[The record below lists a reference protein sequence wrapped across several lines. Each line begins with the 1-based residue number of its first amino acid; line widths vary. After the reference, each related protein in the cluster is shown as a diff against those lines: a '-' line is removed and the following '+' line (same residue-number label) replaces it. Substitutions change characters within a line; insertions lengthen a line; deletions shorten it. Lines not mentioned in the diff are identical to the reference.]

1 MTIAVVGIGL
11 DGEKGLSIS
20 AREVIDRA
28 TVLAGSKRHLS
39 YFAEHSAE
47 KLDLANLDRGID
59 AIARFNSDNSVVVLA
74 SGDPLFFGLGRLLL
88 TKLDP
93 ATVTFYPHL
102 TSVQLAFNRL
112 KIPWQ
117 NAELVSVH
125 GRSTDKL
132 VKLLKQGKEKI
143 AVLTDA
149 KNNPKAIAQLFLS
162 LELPIDY
169 SFNICENLG
178 SSEEKISKFSP
189 LEITKLSQLDEQNF
203 ANLNVLILIREAQQD
218 NLNLATLPLIGLPD
232 SSFLSFSD
240 RPGLI
245 TKKEVRLAILGELAL
260 QPQQIV
266 WDIGAGTGSVSVEI
280 ARLCPT
286 SQIYAV
292 EKTSIGSSL
301 ITKKEVRLAIL
312 GELSLQPQQ
321 IVWDIGAGTGSV
333 SVEIARLCPSSQIY
347 AVEKTSM
354 GSSLISKNSQRFQVN
369 NIISING
376 KAPDVLQDLPNC
388 DRVFIGGSGGN
399 IVDIL
404 NTCSQ
409 KLKEKGSIV
418 MAFAT
423 IEYQLQAI
431 DWLSNNNW
439 QYRLL
444 QLQISRSTPISHLT
458 RMTPLNPVTIITSFR

>member
-1 MTIAVVGIGL
+1 MVIAVVGIGL
-11 DGEKGLSIS
+11 DGVEGLGAS
-20 AREVIDRA
+20 AREAVERA

-39 YFAEHSAE
+39 YFAEHPAE
-47 KLDLANLDRGID
+47 KLDLANLDCGID
-59 AIARFNSDNSVVVLA
+59 AIARLNLDNSVVVLA

-102 TSVQLAFNRL
+102 SSVQLAFNRL

-132 VKLLKQGKEKI
+132 VELLKQGKEKI

-149 KNNPKAIAQLFLS
+149 KNNPVAIAQLFLS
-162 LELPIDY
+162 LELPINY

-178 SSEEKISKFSP
+178 GLSEKISKFSP
-189 LEITKLSQLDEQNF
+189 LEVKKLSELDERHF
-203 ANLNVLILIREAQQD
+203 ANLNVLILIREVQQD

-232 SSFLSFSD
+232 NSFLSFSD

-245 TKKEVRLAILGELAL
+245 TKKEVRLAILGQLAL

-266 WDIGAGTGSVSVEI
+266 WDV
-280 ARLCPT
+280 
-286 SQIYAV
+286 
-292 EKTSIGSSL
+292 
-301 ITKKEVRLAIL
+301 
-312 GELSLQPQQ
+312 
-321 IVWDIGAGTGSV
+321 GAGTGSV
-333 SVEIARLCPSSQIY
+333 SVEIARLCPSSQIF

-354 GSSLISKNSQRFQVN
+354 GSSLITKNSQRFQVN
-369 NIISING
+369 NIVSING
-376 KAPDVLQDLPNC
+376 KAPDVLEDLPNC

-399 IVDIL
+399 IVNIL
-404 NTCSQ
+404 AICNR
-409 KLKEKGSIV
+409 KIKKKGLIV

-431 DWLSNNNW
+431 NWLSNNSW

-458 RMTPLNPVTIITSFR
+458 RMTPLNPVTIITASR

>member
-11 DGEKGLSIS
+11 DGVKGLAASV
-20 AREVIDRA
+20 REIVDRA

-39 YFAEHSAE
+39 YFAEHPAK

-59 AIARFNSDNSVVVLA
+59 AIARLNLDNSVVVLA

-93 ATVTFYPHL
+93 NTVTFYPHL

-149 KNNPKAIAQLFLS
+149 KNNPKAIAQLFRS
-162 LELPIDY
+162 LELPVNY
-169 SFNICENLG
+169 SFYICENLG
-178 SSEEKISKFSP
+178 SLEEKINKFSL
-189 LEITKLSQLDEQNF
+189 LEITKLSQLDNRDF

-218 NLNLATLPLIGLPD
+218 NLNLASLPLFGLPD
-232 SSFLSFSD
+232 NSFLSFSD

-260 QPQQIV
+260 QPQQTV
-266 WDIGAGTGSVSVEI
+266 WDIGAGTGSVSIEI

-292 EKTSIGSSL
+292 EKTSMGSSL
-301 ITKKEVRLAIL
+301 IT
-312 GELSLQPQQ
+312 
-321 IVWDIGAGTGSV
+321 
-333 SVEIARLCPSSQIY
+333 
-347 AVEKTSM
+347 
-354 GSSLISKNSQRFQVN
+354 KNSQRFQVN

-376 KAPDVLQDLPNC
+376 KAPDVLKDLPNC
-388 DRVFIGGSGGN
+388 DRIFIGGSGGN

-404 NTCSQ
+404 ATCSQ

-418 MAFAT
+418 MSFAT

-439 QYRLL
+439 HYRLL

-458 RMTPLNPVTIITSFR
+458 RMTPLNPVTLITAFR

>member
-11 DGEKGLSIS
+11 DGVKGLAASV
-20 AREVIDRA
+20 REIVDRA

-39 YFAEHSAE
+39 YFAEHPAK

-59 AIARFNSDNSVVVLA
+59 AIARLNLDNSVVVLA

-149 KNNPKAIAQLFLS
+149 KNNPKAIAQLFRS
-162 LELPIDY
+162 LELPVNY
-169 SFNICENLG
+169 SFYICENLG
-178 SSEEKISKFSP
+178 SLEEKINKFSL
-189 LEITKLSQLDEQNF
+189 LEITKLSQLDNRDF

-218 NLNLATLPLIGLPD
+218 NLNLASLPLFGLPD
-232 SSFLSFSD
+232 NSFLSFSD

-260 QPQQIV
+260 QPQQTV
-266 WDIGAGTGSVSVEI
+266 WDIGAGTGSVSIEI

-292 EKTSIGSSL
+292 EKTSMGSSL
-301 ITKKEVRLAIL
+301 IT
-312 GELSLQPQQ
+312 
-321 IVWDIGAGTGSV
+321 
-333 SVEIARLCPSSQIY
+333 
-347 AVEKTSM
+347 
-354 GSSLISKNSQRFQVN
+354 KNSQRFQVN

-376 KAPDVLQDLPNC
+376 KAPDVLKDLPNC
-388 DRVFIGGSGGN
+388 DRIFIGGSGGN

-404 NTCSQ
+404 ATCSQ

-418 MAFAT
+418 MSFAT

-439 QYRLL
+439 HYRLL

-458 RMTPLNPVTIITSFR
+458 RMTPLNPVTLITAFR